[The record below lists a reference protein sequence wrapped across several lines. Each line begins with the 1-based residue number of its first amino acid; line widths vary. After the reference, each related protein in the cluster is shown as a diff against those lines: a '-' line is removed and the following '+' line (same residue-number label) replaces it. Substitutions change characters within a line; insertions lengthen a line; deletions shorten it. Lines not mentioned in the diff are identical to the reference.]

1 MVWVMQ
7 SPPSVARNQS
17 HLLPRLFGEAKRT
30 ESDDAYSPEPV
41 ERPGGAMR
49 WSWRLGALAGIPVYV
64 HATFALLLA
73 WIALSHVLQ
82 GHGIMQ
88 MAGGLL
94 LVFSIF
100 ACIVLHELS
109 HALTAKRFG
118 IRTREIT
125 LLPIGGV
132 ARLERMPD
140 KPAQEL
146 LVALAGPI
154 TSFAIAG
161 ALFAIVA
168 LLGSPLG
175 LQDLQVVGGPF
186 LTKLMWINVTLAAF
200 NLLPAFPMDGGR
212 VLRAALAL
220 RIDRNKATEIA
231 TRIGQGMALLLGT
244 IGLFF
249 NPFLVLIAVFVWIG
263 AKSEASLG
271 QLKSALSGLIASQAM
286 VTDFRVLSPRDSLAR
301 AVEQTLAGFQRDF
314 PVMDGSRLAGVL
326 TQADVVKGLAEGD
339 LETPVE
345 RLMQRTFETTTPSEL
360 LEVAIEKL
368 QRCQCHALIV
378 IRDDQVVGLVTPENI
393 GEMLTMDRA
402 LHTLRR
408 HAR

>member
-1 MVWVMQ
+1 
-7 SPPSVARNQS
+7 
-17 HLLPRLFGEAKRT
+17 
-30 ESDDAYSPEPV
+30 
-41 ERPGGAMR
+41 MR

-94 LVFSIF
+94 LVLSIF

-140 KPAQEL
+140 KPGQEL

-161 ALFAIVA
+161 ALFGIVA

-175 LQDLQVVGGPF
+175 LQDLHVVGGPF

-249 NPFLVLIAVFVWIG
+249 SPFLVLIAVFVWIG

-271 QLKSALSGLIASQAM
+271 QLKSELSGLIASQAM

-314 PVMDGSRLAGVL
+314 PVLDGNRLAGVL
-326 TQADVVKGLAEGD
+326 TQADVIRGLAEGG

-345 RLMQRTFETTTPSEL
+345 RLMQRKFETTTPTEL
-360 LEVAIEKL
+360 LEVALEKL
-368 QRCQCHALIV
+368 QRCQCHMLV
-378 IRDDQVVGLVTPENI
+378 VVRDDQVVGLVTPENI

-402 LHTLRR
+402 LHALRR
-408 HAR
+408 RPR